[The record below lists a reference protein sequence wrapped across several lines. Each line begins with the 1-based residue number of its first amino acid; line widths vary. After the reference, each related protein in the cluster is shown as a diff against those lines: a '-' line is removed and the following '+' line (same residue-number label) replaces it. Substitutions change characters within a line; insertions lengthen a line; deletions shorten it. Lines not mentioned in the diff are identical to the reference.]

1 MTIQPMAAWLEIPV
15 TDLDAA
21 HAFYDEV
28 FGWTSTKVTD
38 MGPNPI
44 VVLNSADVAGG
55 AHLYPGKPAAAGTG
69 ATMHLTVTDS
79 VEATA
84 ERAIKVG
91 GQILGPIIPI
101 PSGRFQY
108 MLDLD
113 GNSIGLFEE
122 GAA

>member
-1 MTIQPMAAWLEIPV
+1 MKTQPTAAWLEIPV
-15 TDLDAA
+15 TDLEAA

-28 FGWTSTKVTD
+28 FGWTSQVITD

-44 VVLNSADVAGG
+44 VVFNSADEAGG
-55 AHLYPGKPAAAGTG
+55 GHLYVGRPAAAGTG
-69 ATMHLTVTDS
+69 MTTHLTVTDT

-84 ERAIKVG
+84 ERAIKAG
-91 GQILGPIIPI
+91 GQIVGPIVPI

-113 GNSIGLFEE
+113 GNSIGLFQE